1 MGTSTQYTISDNLG
15 NEQSLDAVGIV
26 TFGPYT
32 GTSPVEISVVGDDVN
47 CDKYITVL
55 SACQTCVPTGINCTF
70 GDGFLGLVIA
80 DIDNSDSGCSTDGYG
95 IFPDLTTDLE
105 QGVTYPVTVTTGYS
119 NQYVR
124 AWIDFNDDYEYTF
137 CLLYTSPSPRD

>member
-47 CDKYITVL
+47 CDKYISYYQRVKHVFQQAL
-55 SACQTCVPTGINCTF
+55 IVH
-70 GDGFLGLVIA
+70 L
-80 DIDNSDSGCSTDGYG
+80 
-95 IFPDLTTDLE
+95 
-105 QGVTYPVTVTTGYS
+105 VTVS
-119 NQYVR
+119 
-124 AWIDFNDDYEYTF
+124 
-137 CLLYTSPSPRD
+137 